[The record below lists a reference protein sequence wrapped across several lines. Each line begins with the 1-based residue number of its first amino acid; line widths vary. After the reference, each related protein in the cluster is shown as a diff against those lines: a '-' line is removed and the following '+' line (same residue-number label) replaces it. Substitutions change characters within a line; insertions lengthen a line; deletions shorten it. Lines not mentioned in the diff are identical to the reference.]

1 MSGGHIPCQT
11 RAAARRDRPR
21 KQILGHC
28 LGGVRLPFEE
38 PGREC
43 GSGGCYGTPAKITPA
58 LNSSCPATGSCYGT
72 IGSRSANRLPRPPA
86 WRRRHRAGRP
96 GPLPVFVC
104 DRNRLGLTASRCKQT
119 IVLPARSSLVA
130 TV

>member
-58 LNSSCPATGSCYGT
+58 LNSSFPATGSACATTVVVRG
-72 IGSRSANRLPRPPA
+72 RMRPPPFRLPVLRCAQSAPRDDSGA
-86 WRRRHRAGRP
+86 T
-96 GPLPVFVC
+96 PVLRVH
-104 DRNRLGLTASRCKQT
+104 
-119 IVLPARSSLVA
+119 I
-130 TV
+130 